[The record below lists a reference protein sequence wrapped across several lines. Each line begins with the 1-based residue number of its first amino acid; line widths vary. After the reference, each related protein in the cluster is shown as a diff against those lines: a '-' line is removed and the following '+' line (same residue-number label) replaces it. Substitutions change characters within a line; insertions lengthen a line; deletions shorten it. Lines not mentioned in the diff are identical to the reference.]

1 MPEVHFGSLDL
12 NLLRLFDALA
22 EERSVTRAGA
32 RLGLTQS
39 AVSHALSRLRHV
51 LQDELFV
58 RGPDGMQP
66 TARADEIAPRLR
78 QGLDQLQLALAPTD
92 FDPAGSQ
99 RRFTIATGPYICGVL
114 MPGVV
119 SRLQRKA
126 PLTELRLL
134 IQGANLGEDLLTG
147 RVDLAIGSFGRT
159 SDRFARE
166 TLFTETM
173 VWALRAGNPAVAGG
187 GLTMEALASLAHVV
201 TGSSEHAQALDG
213 RILER
218 GLERMVRWGDSGA
231 FEGGPA
237 GEGGAVGEG
246 WPRTVGLTV
255 PDSQSAL
262 AIVGRTDMAA
272 LAPARLA
279 RALAG
284 QYGLRLFEPPYA
296 TEPIAMEAIW
306 RRDLS
311 ANPPLDWL
319 RSQLRA
325 AAAEL

>member
-1 MPEVHFGSLDL
+1 MPEINFGSLDL

-39 AVSHALSRLRHV
+39 AVSHALNRLRHI

-66 TARADEIAPRLR
+66 TARAVEIAPRLR

-92 FDPAGSQ
+92 FDPADSQ
-99 RRFTIATGPYICGVL
+99 RRFTVATGPYICSVL

-119 SRLQRKA
+119 SRLRLKG
-126 PLTELRLL
+126 PSMELRLL

-166 TLFTETM
+166 TLFTESM
-173 VWALRAGNPAVAGG
+173 VWALRADNPAVAGG
-187 GLTMEALASLAHVV
+187 ALTLPALAALAHVV

-218 GLERMVRWGDSGA
+218 GLERQVSWGDSSV
-231 FEGGPA
+231 FDGGR
-237 GEGGAVGEG
+237 VGEG

-262 AIVGRTDMAA
+262 AIVSRTDMAA

-279 RALAG
+279 RSLAG

-311 ANPPLDWL
+311 PNPPLDWL